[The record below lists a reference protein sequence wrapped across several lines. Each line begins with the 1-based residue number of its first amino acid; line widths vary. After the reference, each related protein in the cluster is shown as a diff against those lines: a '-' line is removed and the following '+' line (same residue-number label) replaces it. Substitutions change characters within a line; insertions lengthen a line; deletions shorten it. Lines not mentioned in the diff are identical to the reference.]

1 MPITINGSGTITGI
15 SAGGLPDSIV
25 TTDDI
30 ANSAVTDAKIAAV
43 AASKLTGAVAVSN
56 GGTGLTAAPP
66 AFSAYQSSAQSISS
80 GTWTKIQ
87 FQTEDFDTASC
98 FDNSTNYRFTPNVAG
113 YYQVTGRIRP
123 NSTNGE
129 AEIGIYKNGSAWFH
143 GSNVNVS
150 SGNQWGTTATGL
162 LYMNGSTDY
171 VEIYLYVTNSC
182 TVSTSRQN
190 TYFQAFFART
200 A

>member
-1 MPITINGSGTITGI
+1 M
-15 SAGGLPDSIV
+15 
-25 TTDDI
+25 
-30 ANSAVTDAKIAAV
+30 AVTLN
-43 AASKLTGAVAVSN
+43 ASTSTGLVQSADNSGIIQFQSN
-56 GGTGLTAAPP
+56 GTTIMTVSSTGVSTQVGVP
-66 AFSAYQSSAQSISS
+66 AFSAYQSSAQSVSS
-80 GTWTKIQ
+80 GTWTKIT
-87 FQTEDFDTASC
+87 FTTVDFDT
-98 FDNSTNYRFTPNVAG
+98 NSNYSTANSRFTPTVAG

-150 SGNQWGTTATGL
+150 SGNQWGVLGTGL

-171 VEIYLYVTNSC
+171 VEIYLYITNSA

-190 TYFQAFFART
+190 TYFQGCLVRSA
-200 A
+200 

>member
-1 MPITINGSGTITGI
+1 MSVLKLNQIQTASGVIMANLNSSGANVGI
-15 SAGGLPDSIV
+15 QL
-25 TTDDI
+25 
-30 ANSAVTDAKIAAV
+30 
-43 AASKLTGAVAVSN
+43 ASNLA
-56 GGTGLTAAPP
+56 P
-66 AFSAYQSSAQSISS
+66 AFSAYQSSAQSVS
-80 GTWTKIQ
+80 GGAWTKIQ

-98 FDNSTNYRFTPNVAG
+98 FDSSTNYRFTPNVAG

-150 SGNQWGTTATGL
+150 SGNQWGVLGTGL

-190 TYFQAFFART
+190 TYFQAFLART

>member
-1 MPITINGSGTITGI
+1 MASIITATTTSGLTQSADNSGVLQLASGSGNLVTIPSVTGT
-15 SAGGLPDSIV
+15 AM
-25 TTDDI
+25 
-30 ANSAVTDAKIAAV
+30 
-43 AASKLTGAVAVSN
+43 VSGN
-56 GGTGLTAAPP
+56 MP

-190 TYFQAFFART
+190 TYFQAVLART